1 MRRWWKRVLDN
12 ESAPSTFYFVADRD
26 RMIYS
31 VMERAVHD
39 SYRRLDEIPAKLI
52 TLDKGQ

>member
-1 MRRWWKRVLDN
+1 LDN